1 MAVFHRM
8 KRYWIPTP
16 VKATRES
23 TKLVDC
29 PNLLDNVWR
38 LAYICSHVWMS
49 KYRLFAYTKEE
60 MEDIENHC
68 LLNTYTTFL
77 TMVRTGSY
85 SREHSMYLNMRSAAW
100 SAVGRYMHSKRTQK
114 SKLAAET
121 ISLGHVD
128 VENCGEGWL
137 STIASERIPK
147 MLTDYE
153 IKRLTA
159 ERVKKKKALS
169 GVKIV
174 NEKLS
179 IAARERMA
187 KKAEE
192 NAYWEYLEECAEFGI
207 DAVDRDSFGS

>member
-1 MAVFHRM
+1 MAVYHRL
-8 KRYWIPTP
+8 KQYWIPTP
-16 VKATRES
+16 VVATRES

-29 PNLLDNVWR
+29 PHLLDNVWR

-60 MEDIENHC
+60 MEDIEHHC
-68 LLNTYTTFL
+68 LLNTYTIFL

-100 SAVGRYMHSKRTQK
+100 SAVGGYMHSKKTQK
-114 SKLAAET
+114 AKLEAET

-128 VENCGEGWL
+128 TDNGGEGWL
-137 STIASERIPK
+137 STVASERVPR
-147 MLTDYE
+147 MMTDYDL
-153 IKRLTA
+153 KRATA
-159 ERVKKKKALS
+159 ERVKRKKALS
-169 GVKIV
+169 GERKV

-179 IAARERMA
+179 IAARNRM
-187 KKAEE
+187 KRRAEE

>member
-1 MAVFHRM
+1 MAVFHRL

-16 VKATRES
+16 VVATRES

-49 KYRLFAYTKEE
+49 KYRLFAYTKED

-68 LLNTYTTFL
+68 LLNTYTVFL

-100 SAVGRYMHSKRTQK
+100 SAVGCYMHSKKTQK
-114 SKLAAET
+114 AKLAAET

-128 VENCGEGWL
+128 TDNGGEGWL
-137 STIASERIPK
+137 STVASERVPR
-147 MLTDYE
+147 MMTDYDL
-153 IKRLTA
+153 RRATA
-159 ERVKKKKALS
+159 ERVKRKKALNS
-169 GVKIV
+169 TRKV

-179 IAARERMA
+179 IAARNRMA
-187 KKAEE
+187 KRAEE